1 VIYQHSDFYVPNL
14 ATFQNNNAYLGSF
27 HGLRFRLKPG
37 KRETEEGEEQTIEAL
52 VWYGLLCLEK
62 SEVVSETVF
71 PMTEEGYAAM
81 LDWLDEQHQIMVEK
95 ELHDEKSQ

>member
-14 ATFQNNNAYLGSF
+14 ATFQNDNGYLGSF

-37 KRETEEGEEQTIEAL
+37 KRETEEGEERTIEAL
-52 VWYGLLCLEK
+52 VWYGLFCLEK

-71 PMTEEGYAAM
+71 SMTEEGYAAM
-81 LDWLDEQHQIMVEK
+81 LDWLDEQYQIME
-95 ELHDEKSQ
+95 SQDKAR